1 MFGTV
6 FKAKC
11 LETKEILAVKK
22 ILIDK
27 TFKSRELELLEQ
39 VTHPNILNLK
49 DHFTEQSPDDP
60 T

>member
-1 MFGTV
+1 VFGTV

-11 LETKEILAVKK
+11 LETNEILAVKK

-39 VTHPNILNLK
+39 STHPNIINLK
-49 DHFTEQSPDDP
+49 DHFLE
-60 T
+60 